1 MGREGFAH
9 PPGSSLGFHVCCT
22 NQWGLSLDQELF
34 LCLWQP
40 SQSRMLTD
48 GHNMQQPR
56 PPRTVS
62 LFPACKNNKQ
72 LPGQQQPS
80 VLHLS
85 PWRLLLCLSLRLD
98 HVAGGWV
105 QEGLGHF
112 VVSPHGSFQLPHLQ
126 NRPSRVQ
133 LTLANL
139 SKVVGRGWMD
149 KQTDSCYGPI
159 SSIAWDTRLG
169 KQIQGILFIVLVFTP
184 STEQSFRDGKTHPT
198 RVVQNTSTWPQVIL
212 REAIPVL
219 D

>member
-1 MGREGFAH
+1 MAVHSCGEGRVCPSSRLFTWL
-9 PPGSSLGFHVCCT
+9 PGMLYK
-22 NQWGLSLDQELF
+22 QRGLSLDQELF
-34 LCLWQP
+34 PCLWQL
-40 SQSRMLTD
+40 SQSKMLAD

-72 LPGQQQPS
+72 LPEQQQPS

-85 PWRLLLCLSLRLD
+85 PWWLLLCLSLRLD

-112 VVSPHGSFQLPHLQ
+112 VVSPHGSFQ
-126 NRPSRVQ
+126 PSRVQ

-139 SKVVGRGWMD
+139 SKVAGRGWMD

-169 KQIQGILFIVLVFTP
+169 KQIKAILFIVLLFTL

-198 RVVQNTSTWPQVIL
+198 RVVENTSTWPQAIL
-212 REAIPVL
+212 RGAIPVL